1 MSSMPTEVAMPTNID
16 AIVSNL
22 TSFYDM
28 KEKSV
33 LHVGAGGG
41 QLIGYAADTRSILGV
56 DSDPDAVS
64 HLKTAIQQ
72 MGLED
77 RFSVI
82 QGDFNSVSATADVV
96 FFEFCLHEM
105 DDPAAALLHARSL
118 APDILVLDHV
128 PESRWAWH
136 TSEEGKAARS
146 WAAVRQL
153 GIVREASFK
162 ATQHFET
169 YSQLLE
175 KIKVL
180 GEEAIARSGEFSGRD
195 DIVIGMDYAIALVK
209 RNAV

>member
-1 MSSMPTEVAMPTNID
+1 MPTNID

-28 KEKSV
+28 KGKSV

-41 QLIGYAADTRSILGV
+41 QLIGYAPNARSILGV
-56 DSDPDAVS
+56 DSDPAAVS
-64 HLKTAIQQ
+64 QLKTAIQKL
-72 MGLED
+72 GLED

-82 QGDFNSVSATADVV
+82 QGDFNSVSAKADVV
-96 FFEFCLHEM
+96 FFELCLHEM
-105 DDPAAALLHARSL
+105 DDPTAALLHARSL

-136 TSEEGKAARS
+136 TCEEDKAARS
-146 WAAVRQL
+146 WAAIRRL
-153 GIVREASFK
+153 GIHREASFK

-169 YSQLLE
+169 YSQLFE

-180 GEEAIARSGEFSGRD
+180 GEEAIARSGEFSGQD
-195 DIVIGMDYAIALVK
+195 DIVIPMDYAIALVK
-209 RNAV
+209 KDAA